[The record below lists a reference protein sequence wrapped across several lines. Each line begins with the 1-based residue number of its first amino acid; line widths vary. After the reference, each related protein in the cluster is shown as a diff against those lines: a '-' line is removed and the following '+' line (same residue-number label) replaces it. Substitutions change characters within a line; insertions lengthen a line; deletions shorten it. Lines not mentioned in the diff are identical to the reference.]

1 MTKPQVYL
9 ANMVGAN
16 FRPQECRDI
25 CATLEPGQALRLERE
40 PLNMYDE
47 NAIKVI
53 YADLADEY
61 HLGYIESKSGL
72 AKEIAPWLD
81 DGWVFDCTIHSL
93 TGDKRTPF
101 LLHLEP
107 TGERNTP
114 DAGASLDEEA
124 SD

>member
-1 MTKPQVYL
+1 MTKPQVYR

-25 CATLEPGQALRLERE
+25 CDTLEVGQTLRLERE
-40 PLNMYDE
+40 PYNMYDS

-53 YADLADEY
+53 YSDLASEY
-61 HLGYIESKSGL
+61 HIGYIESKSGL

-81 DGWVFDCTIHSL
+81 DGWQFNCEILSL

-101 LLHLEP
+101 LLLLDP
-107 TGERNTP
+107 TGERIIP
-114 DAGASLDEEA
+114 DAGADLDEGN